1 MFTVYNRAE
10 TDSTV
15 ISNLFIDQYM
25 SDANDAQLKIYLYLI
40 RMMSAQEATSIS
52 DMADKFNHTEKE
64 VLRSLKYWE
73 RRGLLSLNYD
83 SAGKIAGIHLREP
96 RERAALSGDRII
108 SITPMLQARTEQMT
122 PEKKSKPKVRDEEK
136 NKQLFFIVEQYIGKP
151 LAPKEVDVIR
161 YISEELSFS
170 DDLIDYL
177 VQYCVDR
184 GKKDFRYIEKVA
196 INWAE
201 GGITTPK
208 QAQSALLKAQTGKPA
223 GGRIAKQKENTFRK
237 TMRHD
242 YDFVKL
248 EKEILGEEDED

>member
-1 MFTVYNRAE
+1 MLEARAE
-10 TDSTV
+10 
-15 ISNLFIDQYM
+15 
-25 SDANDAQLKIYLYLI
+25 AQP
-40 RMMSAQEATSIS
+40 
-52 DMADKFNHTEKE
+52 KE
-64 VLRSLKYWE
+64 V
-73 RRGLLSLNYD
+73 
-83 SAGKIAGIHLREP
+83 
-96 RERAALSGDRII
+96 
-108 SITPMLQARTEQMT
+108 
-122 PEKKSKPKVRDEEK
+122 KKVKKVIRDEEK

-151 LAPKEVDVIR
+151 LSPREVDVIR

-208 QAQSALLKAQTGKPA
+208 QAQHALSRAQQKKPQ
-223 GGRIAKQKENTFRK
+223 GGRIPKQQNNTFQK

-248 EKEILGEEDED
+248 EKEILGEENED

>member
-1 MFTVYNRAE
+1 
-10 TDSTV
+10 
-15 ISNLFIDQYM
+15 
-25 SDANDAQLKIYLYLI
+25 
-40 RMMSAQEATSIS
+40 
-52 DMADKFNHTEKE
+52 
-64 VLRSLKYWE
+64 
-73 RRGLLSLNYD
+73 
-83 SAGKIAGIHLREP
+83 
-96 RERAALSGDRII
+96 
-108 SITPMLQARTEQMT
+108 MT
-122 PEKKSKPKVRDEEK
+122 PEKKTKPKARDEEK

-161 YISEELSFS
+161 FISEELSFS

-208 QAQSALLKAQTGKPA
+208 QAQSALLKTQTGKPA
-223 GGRIAKQKENTFRK
+223 GGRITKQKENTFRK